1 MPNWLF
7 PWRHGHWQLSSDV
20 IAGLVV
26 AILIIPQ
33 AIGYGLL
40 ANLPPSVA
48 LASCIFPL
56 MAYTLFGRSHALA
69 IGPVAIISLMVAQS
83 LQGIGQSELLGAA
96 QLLALQVALI
106 LAAMRIVNLGHL
118 VNFIGHPVIQGFT
131 TAAAVL
137 IISKQIPLVLGDD
150 VFTQG
155 ALDLETGLLATTCLL
170 VLLVFRTIPQKFI
183 SKLGPLCAVII
194 GGVAVYYL
202 PKSFATIE
210 LGSQSSPHQGIIH
223 LSFDLPWHLFETL
236 LPSAFLIALI
246 GFLESTS
253 VAKTLA
259 KTRKESIHVNQEL
272 VGISSANLAASLFGG
287 YPVAGGFGRSM
298 VNHQAGSSSP
308 LAGLFTALF
317 VMVFLIFALDLI
329 AYIPLA
335 ALGAIVILAVWSL
348 IDINPL
354 IRNWHVHPKEN
365 SIWVVTFICVLWQ
378 GVEIGIVAGVA
389 LSVIFLIR
397 SAAKPHIA
405 IIGRIPGSAHFRNI
419 KRHKVLTDDNLL
431 AIRIDEGLHFA
442 NIETINAFIE
452 KAVMQFPKAQ
462 NLLIV
467 CSAVNIVDSDG
478 LDLLQNWNE
487 KLQAQ
492 GKQLHLAEVKGP
504 IMDDLI
510 KRGFIDALSPG
521 MVFLSTNQAFD
532 ALSQPSDETYII

>member
-7 PWRHGHWQLSSDV
+7 PWRQGQWSLSSDI

-56 MAYTLFGRSHALA
+56 LAYTLFGRSHALA
-69 IGPVAIISLMVAQS
+69 IGPVAIVSLMVAQALKDIDTS
-83 LQGIGQSELLGAA
+83 QVTGAA

-106 LAAMRIVNLGHL
+106 LAAMRMVNLGHI

-137 IISKQIPLVLGDD
+137 IISKQLPLVLGENIFKQGIFD
-150 VFTQG
+150 VAVTT
-155 ALDLETGLLATTCLL
+155 LSVICLLALL
-170 VLLVFRTIPQKFI
+170 IFRRIPHSFI
-183 SKLGPLCAVII
+183 SKLGPLCAVIV
-194 GGVAVYYL
+194 GSLAVYFL
-202 PKSFATIE
+202 PHSFSTIE
-210 LGSQSSPHQGIIH
+210 LGSQANNHGVIQFSIQ
-223 LSFDLPWHLFETL
+223 LPWHLFEQL
-236 LPSAFLIALI
+236 LPSALLIALI

-259 KTRKESIHVNQEL
+259 KTHKERIHVNQEL
-272 VGISSANLAASLFGG
+272 VGISSANFAASLFSG

-298 VNHQAGSSSP
+298 VNHQAGASSP
-308 LAGLFTALF
+308 LAGTFTASFVLLF
-317 VMVFLIFALDLI
+317 LVFALDLI
-329 AYIPLA
+329 QYIPLA
-335 ALGAIVILAVWSL
+335 ALGSIVILAVWSL
-348 IDINPL
+348 IDISPL
-354 IRNWHVHPKEN
+354 VRNWHIHPKEN
-365 SIWVVTFICVLWQ
+365 SIWLITFIGVLWQ
-378 GVEIGIVAGVA
+378 GVEMGIVAGVA

-397 SAAKPHIA
+397 SAAKPHMA
-405 IIGRIPGSAHFRNI
+405 IIGRIPGSTHFRNI
-419 KRHKVLTDDNLL
+419 KRHKVITDDNLL
-431 AIRIDEGLHFA
+431 AIRIDEGIHFA
-442 NIETINAFIE
+442 NIETINAFME
-452 KAVMQFPKAQ
+452 QALAQSPKIH

-478 LDLLQNWNE
+478 LDLLQTWNE

-504 IMDDLI
+504 VMDELS
-510 KRGFIDALSPG
+510 KRGFIEALSPG

-532 ALSQPSDETYII
+532 ALSQPYDETYII